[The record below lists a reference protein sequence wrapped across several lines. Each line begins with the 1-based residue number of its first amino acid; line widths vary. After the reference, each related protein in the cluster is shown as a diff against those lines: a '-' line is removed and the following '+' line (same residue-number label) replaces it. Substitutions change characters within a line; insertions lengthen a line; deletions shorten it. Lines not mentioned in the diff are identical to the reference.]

1 VVNPADVFPFPTE
14 IETLSFSG
22 VEFIIRHVSDSNAL
36 FDRML
41 ELPDDHPAVK
51 DEQIPYWAEV
61 WPSALGISEYIL
73 MRPELFSGKKVLEIG
88 CGLGLPGIV
97 AGKWT
102 DRVVLTDYLK
112 APLELAIHNW
122 TLNHGTPCK
131 SQLLDW
137 RSEETATAADVIL
150 ASDIAYERRMF
161 EPLMTAFE
169 NWLQS
174 GATVIISEPDRQLAR
189 EFFSE
194 LHCSN
199 WQSEKTELKIVRKGL
214 TYRIHIHTLLP
225 FRK

>member
-1 VVNPADVFPFPTE
+1 MVNPADVFPFPTE

-97 AGKWT
+97 AGKMT
-102 DRVVLTDYLK
+102 DRVVLSDYLT
-112 APLELAIHNW
+112 APLALAAFNW
-122 TLNHGTPCK
+122 SLNHTSPCETR
-131 SQLLDW
+131 LLDW
-137 RSEETATAADVIL
+137 RTGASETDADIIL

-161 EPLMTAFE
+161 HPLMAAFDK
-169 NWLQS
+169 WLQS
-174 GATVIISEPDRQLAR
+174 GATVIVSEPDRHFAR
-189 EFFSE
+189 AFFRD
-194 LHCSN
+194 LHQHGWN
-199 WQSEKTELKIVRKGL
+199 AVAENRNVARHGIN
-214 TYRIHIHTLLP
+214 YRINVHTL
-225 FRK
+225 RS